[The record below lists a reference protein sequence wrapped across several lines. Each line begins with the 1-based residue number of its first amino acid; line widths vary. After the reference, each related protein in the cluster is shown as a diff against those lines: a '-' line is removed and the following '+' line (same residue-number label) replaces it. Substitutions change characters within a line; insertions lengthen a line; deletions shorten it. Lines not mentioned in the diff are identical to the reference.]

1 VAISL
6 DDYEVGKRIV
16 ALLKGPPKTGKS
28 IAACSF
34 ATKER
39 PMYIFDIDQR
49 MESVVSFY
57 RRYDPERLKY
67 IFYDTYYTYQSIVD
81 KLDALMEMNRMPY
94 GNILVDSLT
103 PLARMILTEMIEV
116 RVDEAKTD
124 RGKKVNKSGN
134 IAVNQVE
141 DFNGETAGLS
151 FVLAALR
158 SNKFAGCNVFLN
170 AHVVE
175 ISQFNLRDQTTRTSR
190 RLLTGGKGIA
200 AEIPSYF
207 NEIWHFSCIPD
218 VSGRPEYKCMIRPSN
233 MDEFN
238 DFAGTSIQ
246 ELPDSIIWTDKLFN
260 LEIEKY
266 MPVLKGSGLE

>member
-1 VAISL
+1 MPESL
-6 DDYEVGKRIV
+6 DNYEVGKRLV
-16 ALLKGPPKTGKS
+16 GLLKGPPKSGKS

-34 ATKER
+34 ASKDN
-39 PMYIFDIDQR
+39 PMYVFDIDQR
-49 MESVVSFY
+49 MESVVSFF
-57 RRYDPERLKY
+57 RRYDPDKLKY
-67 IFYDTYYTYQSIVD
+67 IFYDTYFTYQQIVD
-81 KLDALMEMNRMPY
+81 KLDAMLQMQRVPY
-94 GNILVDSLT
+94 GNILIDSLT

-116 RVDEAKTD
+116 RVSEAKAD
-124 RGKKVNKSGN
+124 RNKKVNKSGN

-151 FVLAALR
+151 FVLATLR
-158 SNKFAGCNVFLN
+158 SRKFEHMNIFLN

-175 ISQFNLRDQTTRTSR
+175 ISQYNIRENTTRTSR

-207 NEIWHFSCIPD
+207 NEIWHFRCEPD
-218 VSGRPEYKCMIRPSN
+218 ITGRPTYVCMIRPSN

-246 ELPDSIIWTDKLFN
+246 ELPDSVDFTGKVFSTELN
-260 LEIEKY
+260 KH
-266 MPVLKGSGLE
+266 MPQLKGSGLE

>member
-1 VAISL
+1 MALSL
-6 DDYEVGKRIV
+6 DSYEVGKRIV
-16 ALLKGPPKTGKS
+16 ALFKGPPKTGKS

-34 ATKER
+34 ATKDR

-57 RRYDPERLKY
+57 RKHDAERLKY
-67 IFYDTYYTYQSIVD
+67 IFYDTFHTYQDIVD
-81 KLDALMEMNRMPY
+81 KLDSLMEMNKMPY
-94 GNILVDSLT
+94 GNILFDSLT

-116 RVDEAKTD
+116 RVSEAVTN
-124 RGKKVNKSGN
+124 RNMKVNKAGN
-134 IAVNQVE
+134 IPVNQVE
-141 DFNGETAGLS
+141 DFNGETSGLS

-158 SNKFAGCNVFLN
+158 SKKFEHANIFLN

-175 ISQFNLRDQTTRTSR
+175 ISQFNIRDQTTRTSR

-200 AEIPSYF
+200 AEIPTYF
-207 NEIWHFSCIPD
+207 NEVFHFSCIPD
-218 VSGRPEYKCMIRPSN
+218 ISGRPEYKCMIRPSN

-246 ELPDSIIWTDKLFN
+246 ELPDSIIWTGKLFN
-260 LEIEKY
+260 ESMQAF

>member
-1 VAISL
+1 MAIAL

-28 IAACSF
+28 IAACSY

-49 MESVVSFY
+49 MESVVSYF
-57 RRYDPERLKY
+57 RKHDPDKLKC
-67 IFYDTYYTYQSIVD
+67 IFYDTYFTYQSIVD
-81 KLDALMEMNRMPY
+81 KLDALMEMQRIPY
-94 GNILVDSLT
+94 GSILIDSLT

-116 RVDEAKTD
+116 RVSEAESD
-124 RGKKVNKSGN
+124 RNKKVNKAGN
-134 IAVNQVE
+134 IPVNQVE
-141 DFNGETAGLS
+141 DFNGETSGLS

-158 SNKFAGCNVFLN
+158 SKKFENCNIFLN

-175 ISQFNLRDQTTRTSR
+175 ISQFNIRDSTTRVSR

-207 NEIWHFSCIPD
+207 NEIWHFKCEPD
-218 VSGRPEYKCMIRPSN
+218 VAGRPTYKCMIRPSN

-238 DFAGTSIQ
+238 DFCGTSIQ
-246 ELPDSIIWTDKLFN
+246 ELPDSIDWTNKVFTD
-260 LEIEKY
+260 EIRKF
-266 MPVLKGSGLE
+266 MPELKPSGF

>member
-1 VAISL
+1 MAVSL

-16 ALLKGPPKTGKS
+16 GLLKGPPKTGKT

-34 ATKER
+34 ATPER

-57 RRYDPERLKY
+57 RKYDPARLKC
-67 IFYDTYYTYQSIVD
+67 IFYDTFYTYQSIVD

-94 GNILVDSLT
+94 GNLLVDSLT
-103 PLARMILTEMIEV
+103 PLARMILNEMIDV
-116 RVDEAKTD
+116 RVTEAESD
-124 RGKKVNKSGN
+124 RSKKVNKAGN
-134 IAVNQVE
+134 IPVNQVE
-141 DFNGETAGLS
+141 DFNGETSGLS

-158 SNKFAGCNVFLN
+158 SDKFSKCNIFLN

-175 ISQFNLRDQTTRTSR
+175 ISQFNIRDQTTRTSR

-207 NEIWHFSCIPD
+207 NEIWHFKCEPD
-218 VSGRPEYKCMIRPSN
+218 IAGRPQYRAMFRPSN

-238 DFAGTSIQ
+238 DFCGTSIQ
-246 ELPDSIIWTDKLFN
+246 ELPDNIDWTNKLFN
-260 LEIEKY
+260 EEIKQF
-266 MPVLKGSGLE
+266 MPVLKGSGF

>member
-1 VAISL
+1 MPQSL
-6 DDYEVGKRIV
+6 DDYEVGKRLV

-34 ATKER
+34 ATKEA
-39 PMYIFDIDQR
+39 PMYVFDIDQR

-57 RRYDPERLKY
+57 KKYNPEKLKY
-67 IFYDTYYTYQSIVD
+67 IFYDTFFTYQQIVD
-81 KLDALMEMNRMPY
+81 KLDAMMQMQKIPY

-116 RVDEAKTD
+116 RVGEAKAD
-124 RGKKVNKSGN
+124 RNKKVNKAGN
-134 IAVNQVE
+134 IPVNQVE
-141 DFNGETAGLS
+141 DFNGETSGLS
-151 FVLAALR
+151 FVLATLR
-158 SNKFAGCNVFLN
+158 SRKFDHMNIFLN

-175 ISQFNLRDQTTRTSR
+175 ISQFNIRDNTTRTSR

-207 NEIWHFSCIPD
+207 NELWHFRCEPD
-218 VSGRPEYKCMIRPSN
+218 VSGRPTYRMMIRPNN

-238 DFAGTSIQ
+238 DFCGTSIQ
-246 ELPDSIIWTDKLFN
+246 ELPDDIDLTGKILSEELNKH
-260 LEIEKY
+260 
-266 MPVLKGSGLE
+266 MPQLKGSGLE